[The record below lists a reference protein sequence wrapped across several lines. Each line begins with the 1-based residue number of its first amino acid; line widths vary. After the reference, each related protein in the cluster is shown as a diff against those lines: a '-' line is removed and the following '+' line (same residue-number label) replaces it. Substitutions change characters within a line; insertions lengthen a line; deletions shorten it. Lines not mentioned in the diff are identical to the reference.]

1 MKRKTLTLAISV
13 FALLAI
19 ISVGFASWVITR
31 PVTDVVADGTI
42 TVDDVT
48 DLNVT
53 ISYKWVQDATG
64 NTELETA
71 NPIVFGNDAAATSAD
86 WLYNT
91 KIGTENLVAY
101 LKVTVTV
108 DDASAMAGKKIIAT
122 FNAVNASKEVSTT
135 YAEAISENYITGP
148 YNGSTLS
155 GEFTASDFDDSKKT
169 ATKVITIQF
178 GWGQE
183 FGKVN
188 PIKHWPTYSDE
199 NATAATNA
207 LNALKNKLTGVSY
220 NVTLSQT
227 NA

>member
-31 PVTDVVADGTI
+31 PASDVSADGTI

-53 ISYKWVQDATG
+53 ITYKWVTDASG
-64 NTELETA
+64 GTELTA
-71 NPIVFGNDAAATSAD
+71 AKPIVFGNDADATSAN
-86 WLYNT
+86 WLYNNR
-91 KIGTENLVAY
+91 IGTENLEAY

-108 DDASAMAGKKIIAT
+108 DDASAMVGKKIIAT

-135 YAEAISENYITGP
+135 YAEAISAKYITGP
-148 YNGSTLS
+148 NNGSKLD
-155 GEFTASDFDDSKKT
+155 GEFTASDFASSKT
-169 ATKVITIQF
+169 VTKVFTIQF

-188 PIKHWPTYSDE
+188 PIKKWQTYSAD
-199 NATAATNA
+199 NATAATTA
-207 LNALKNKLTGVSY
+207 LNALNEKLTGVSY
-220 NVTLSQT
+220 KVTLSQT